1 MGVSD
6 EIARLR
12 KRAADLIEQAARCDT
27 PLSPEEDAEILALLR
42 QAQELETSDKRRG
55 KAHDRDQSP

>member
-12 KRAADLIEQAARCDT
+12 KRAADLIEQAAWRDT
-27 PLSPEEDAEILALLR
+27 PLSPQEDAEIMSLLR
-42 QAQELETSDKRRG
+42 KARELEAGEQHKHRG
-55 KAHDRDQSP
+55 QPESA